1 MQRFSSL
8 PNAKAHG
15 FTLLEVMVALTITA
29 LALGALFSVIGGNK
43 RLAWRAE
50 DVLVQSMQVRSM
62 INVAQLNDEQ
72 GEVFLGEQ
80 QREFKLVS
88 GEEIEA
94 PDRKT
99 AGTLDNLRDFHIED
113 DNGETLVHGSYWIR
127 QQQITLEGAGSSSQD
142 VSNPL
147 GLPQ

>member
-72 GEVFLGEQ
+72 GEVLLGEQ

-88 GEEIEA
+88 GEEIERPIA
-94 PDRKT
+94 RQPALWTISAIFILKT
-99 AGTLDNLRDFHIED
+99 TTAKRWYMVPTGYD
-113 DNGETLVHGSYWIR
+113 
-127 QQQITLEGAGSSSQD
+127 SSR
-142 VSNPL
+142 
-147 GLPQ
+147 